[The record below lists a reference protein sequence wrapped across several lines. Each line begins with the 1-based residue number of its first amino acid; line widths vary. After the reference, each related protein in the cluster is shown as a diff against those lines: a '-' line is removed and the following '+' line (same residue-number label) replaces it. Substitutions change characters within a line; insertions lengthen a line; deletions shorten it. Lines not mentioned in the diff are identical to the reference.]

1 MNLKIKFF
9 LTELI
14 FFFQKILF
22 FFSNLL
28 TFWIPNSKN
37 KKRLIIGR
45 ETANLLNMYSQIF
58 NCYSINTSKNKF
70 YDASYSIDLS
80 NVPRFLRYIFLP
92 ILFPIFLKQYSSIWF
107 FSAGSFFLSND
118 GRSWEFK
125 QAKNK
130 NVTIICF
137 FVGSD
142 IRSLKLS
149 KELSTEQELDH
160 WSNYVDEAQLT
171 NSDIKSKL
179 YSEATN
185 NYADVV
191 FSFENDQASYITR
204 KIYMLPTPVSRN
216 KYKTHLDKW
225 NDTSI
230 IKILHSPSS
239 PLIKGTKFV
248 ESAIKK
254 LESENYKF
262 EFKLLTNVSQ
272 DQVLSELDNAHIA
285 LNEFFAYVPGI
296 FGIEA
301 LEANCLLLT
310 SASRS
315 LEPTLFEGCDSAWVP
330 TQYNQI
336 YDNLKYYLDN
346 IDLAREQANKGT
358 LWAKK
363 HFSHEATKDFVD
375 SVLNE

>member
-179 YSEATN
+179 Y
-185 NYADVV
+185 
-191 FSFENDQASYITR
+191 I
-204 KIYMLPTPVSRN
+204 
-216 KYKTHLDKW
+216 
-225 NDTSI
+225 
-230 IKILHSPSS
+230 
-239 PLIKGTKFV
+239 
-248 ESAIKK
+248 
-254 LESENYKF
+254 
-262 EFKLLTNVSQ
+262 
-272 DQVLSELDNAHIA
+272 
-285 LNEFFAYVPGI
+285 
-296 FGIEA
+296 
-301 LEANCLLLT
+301 
-310 SASRS
+310 
-315 LEPTLFEGCDSAWVP
+315 
-330 TQYNQI
+330 
-336 YDNLKYYLDN
+336 
-346 IDLAREQANKGT
+346 
-358 LWAKK
+358 
-363 HFSHEATKDFVD
+363 
-375 SVLNE
+375 